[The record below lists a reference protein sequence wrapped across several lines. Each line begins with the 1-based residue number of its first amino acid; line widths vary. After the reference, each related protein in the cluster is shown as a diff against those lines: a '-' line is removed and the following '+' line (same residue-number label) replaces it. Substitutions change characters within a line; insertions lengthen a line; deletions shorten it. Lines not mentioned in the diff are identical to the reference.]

1 MSNIKIDNENDNLEV
16 NNDNDISNI
25 MNNIILEINAEKM
38 QEINIKDNKE
48 EFEISTILKTKKRYI
63 ISKLKKI

>member
-48 EFEISTILKTKKRYI
+48 EFEINTILKTKKRYI